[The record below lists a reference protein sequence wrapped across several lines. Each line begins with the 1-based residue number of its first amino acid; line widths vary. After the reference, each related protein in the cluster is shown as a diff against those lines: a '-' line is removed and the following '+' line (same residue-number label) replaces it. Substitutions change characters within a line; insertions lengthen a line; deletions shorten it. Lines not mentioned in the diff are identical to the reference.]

1 MCVLVAEKFMKQ
13 TNFHQRQTLSPFT
26 KMKIPVWLDCDPG
39 HDDAIAIT
47 LCCFHPALQLLGI
60 NASYGNAPASRTA
73 YNARSLITALGMFE
87 QIPVYAGAQKPL
99 YRTPEY
105 APDIH
110 GESGL
115 DGTELL
121 PEPKC
126 NLQEKSY
133 LDAMEEAILKYSNE
147 ITIVVT
153 GPLTSLAT
161 LLTQKPHLKSKIRY
175 ISIMGGGIEVGNRN
189 DNCSAEFNVWIDPE
203 AANFVLQDSEL
214 KDKCILLGLDITH
227 KAIATQKVINN
238 VRGVVDKSKL
248 RQLFYELFQFF
259 AHSYEGAQDFKNGP
273 PLHDPLTLIPLLEFY
288 GWAPKSQVQFYYKR
302 LDLKVVDD
310 TSQSDFGKTCVIRE
324 YDLEDKKGTMV
335 GFNLNMEF
343 FWKQILSSFEEA
355 EKHSTIE

>member
-1 MCVLVAEKFMKQ
+1 
-13 TNFHQRQTLSPFT
+13 
-26 KMKIPVWLDCDPG
+26 MKIPIWLDCDPG
-39 HDDAIAIT
+39 HDDALAIT
-47 LCCFHPALQLLGI
+47 LSCFHPALQLLGI
-60 NASYGNAPASRTA
+60 SASYGNAPATKTA
-73 YNARSLITALGMFE
+73 YNARSLVTALGMFE

-126 NLQEKSY
+126 ELQQGSY
-133 LDAMEEAILKYSNE
+133 VEAMEKAILEHANE
-147 ITIVVT
+147 ITIVAT

-161 LLTQKPHLKSKIRY
+161 LLIQKPHLKSKIKY

-203 AANFVLQDSEL
+203 AANFILQDPEL
-214 KDKCILLGLDITH
+214 KDKSILLGLDITH
-227 KAIATQKVINN
+227 KAIATQQVVDQ
-238 VRGVVDKSKL
+238 VRGVVGKSKL

-259 AHSYEGAQDFKNGP
+259 AHSYEGAQDFKDGP

-288 GWAPKSQVQFYYKR
+288 GWAPKSQVQFQYKR
-302 LDLKVVDD
+302 LDLRVVDD
-310 TSQSDFGKTCVIRE
+310 ATHSDFGKTCVIKE
-324 YDLEDKKGTMV
+324 YDPNDKRGTMV
-335 GFNLNMEF
+335 GFNANMDF
-343 FWKQILSSFEEA
+343 FWKQILDCLAEA
-355 EKHSTIE
+355 EKSSTIE